1 MALTRRNHFTVSF
14 LRLSFPCQLRYSPPC
29 TGDVMSIEI
38 EIVNGDQ
45 SLPQVERLFSQATPE
60 AEAEHEAPWR
70 LVTWAN
76 PDLRVLIDAADGEL
90 ACHAGSFFRTATW
103 NGQKVHIAG
112 LGQVATRP
120 DCRRRGYASI
130 AIDAAVLTMRD
141 HDAAQFAVLFCEPQ
155 NFEFYQ
161 SRGWHPFTGAVD
173 AEQPGGKIRFEAMAP
188 FVLDLKRRAP
198 TLGTLDLCGLPW

>member
-1 MALTRRNHFTVSF
+1 
-14 LRLSFPCQLRYSPPC
+14 
-29 TGDVMSIEI
+29 MSIEI

-45 SLPQVERLFSQATPE
+45 SWPQVEKLFAQATPG
-60 AEAEHEAPWR
+60 AEKDDAPWR
-70 LVTWAN
+70 RVTWAN

-90 ACHAGSFFRTATW
+90 ACHAGIFFRTATW

-112 LGQVATRP
+112 IGQVATRP

-130 AIDAAVLTMRD
+130 AIDAAVQTMRD
-141 HDAAQFAVLFCEPQ
+141 HDAAQFAVLFCEPH

-173 AEQPGGKIRFEAMAP
+173 ADQPGGKIRFEAMTP